1 IAEDLQRLLIIV
13 TKIDLAV
20 ARARYGYW
28 LGANPPHFLE
38 SEAIVLRQLRHP
50 LLVWQ
55 QQNEEGREVVPVDVL
70 ISPQISVVVIT
81 GPNTGGKTATLKTF
95 GLAAL
100 MAKAGMFIPAKE
112 PVEMP
117 WFDLVLADI
126 GDEQSLQQNLSTF
139 SGHIR
144 RIG

>member
-1 IAEDLQRLLIIV
+1 MSTDINA
-13 TKIDLAV
+13 
-20 ARARYGYW
+20 Y
-28 LGANPPHFLE
+28 LGAYIRIKKYPTVKHKT
-38 SEAIVLRQLRHP
+38 
-50 LLVWQ
+50 
-55 QQNEEGREVVPVDVL
+55 
-70 ISPQISVVVIT
+70 VVIT

-126 GDEQSLQQNLSTF
+126 GDEQSLQQNHSGLRNMITVNIVKTLMIQTQSTQ
-139 SGHIR
+139 SQC
-144 RIG
+144 